1 MIKKTRLF
9 TPGPTPLLPEAMA
22 ALAQS
27 EVHHRTAAFQAVYKR
42 VLQDLRYFFGTRNDV
57 LLFTSS
63 GTGAMESA
71 VSNLFSAGDRVVVAS
86 AGKFGE
92 RWVEICRAFGLNV
105 DVVEAP
111 YGEPVPPEAVRAKV
125 GGAAGLFF
133 QASETSTGVAHDVQG
148 LAAAGKDAGALVI
161 VDAITGLGT
170 MDLDIDG
177 WGLDVVI
184 GGSQKSLAIP
194 PGLAFASV
202 SGAALERSAH
212 STLPRYYFSYTKEKA
227 AADKGD
233 ASWTPSTALVLAMAK
248 SLEYVRELGRENLIA
263 NAGRLAE
270 ATRAAAVPMHLRV
283 FASRPSPAVTALCP
297 PAGLDAGKLI
307 AAMQDRFGIILA
319 DGQGSMKGKIF
330 RLAHLGYYDFPE
342 LAGCIASREIVL
354 NELGYP
360 CELGA
365 GVRAA
370 QEIFETTDA
379 HR

>member
-27 EVHHRTAAFQAVYKR
+27 EVHHRTAGFQAVYQQ

-63 GTGAMESA
+63 GTGAMEAA

-92 RWVEICRAFGLNV
+92 RWVEICRAFGLQV
-105 DVVEAP
+105 EVVEAP
-111 YGEPVPPEAVRAKV
+111 YGEPVSPEAVRAKM
-125 GGAAGLFF
+125 GGASGLFF
-133 QASETSTGVAHDVQG
+133 QASETSTGVAHDVKG

-170 MDLDIDG
+170 MDLEVDG

-202 SGAALERSAH
+202 SAAALERSARTH
-212 STLPRYYFSYTKEKA
+212 LPRYYFSYAKEKA

-248 SLEYVRELGRENLIA
+248 SLEYVRTLGRENLIA
-263 NAGRLAE
+263 NAARLAE

-297 PAGLDAGKLI
+297 PKGLDAGKLI
-307 AAMQDRFGIILA
+307 AAMSERFGIILA

-342 LAGCIASREIVL
+342 LAGCIASMEIVL

-370 QEIFETTDA
+370 QAVFETTDA

>member
-9 TPGPTPLLPEAMA
+9 TPGPTPLLPAAMA

-27 EVHHRTAAFQAVYKR
+27 EVHHRTAGFQATYKQ
-42 VLQDLRYFFGTRNDV
+42 VLADLRYFFGTRNDV
-57 LLFTSS
+57 LMFTSS
-63 GTGAMESA
+63 GTGAMEAA
-71 VSNLFSAGDRVVVAS
+71 VSNLFSAGDRVVVAT

-92 RWVEICRAFGLNV
+92 RWVEIGKAYGLQV
-105 DVVEAP
+105 ETVEAP
-111 YGEPVPPEAVRAKV
+111 YGEPVAPDAVRDKLKGGKV
-125 GGAAGLFF
+125 SGLFF
-133 QASETSTGVAHDVQG
+133 QASETSTGVAHDVKA

-202 SGAALERSAH
+202 SAAALERSARA
-212 STLPRYYFSYTKEKA
+212 TLPRYYFSYAKEKA

-233 ASWTPSTALVLAMAK
+233 ASWTPSTALVLALAE
-248 SLEYVRELGRENLIA
+248 SLKYVRELGRENLIA
-263 NAGRLAE
+263 NAQRLAE
-270 ATRAAAVPMHLRV
+270 ATRAAAAPLHLRV

-297 PAGLDAGKLI
+297 PAGLDAGALI
-307 AAMQDRFGIILA
+307 KAMKNRFGMVLA

-342 LAGCIASREIVL
+342 LAGCIAAMEIVL

-370 QEIFETTDA
+370 QQVVTK
-379 HR
+379 